1 METKSHHFADL
12 IHDSLWH
19 PLKVCIFRV
28 SKQIQDSQSKKK
40 KKFGQQNRRFEK
52 SKTGIGMSVFG
63 SGIGGSE
70 WQTCLDLD
78 KRRDE
83 KAMIG
88 VDSQRRRFELLLLVR
103 AVLVDRVAFVWAEPL
118 LFWDS
123 ERVKQKI
130 KKPKTKTK
138 C

>member
-28 SKQIQDSQSKKK
+28 SKQIQDSQKKK
-40 KKFGQQNRRFEK
+40 KKTLINKNRRFEK

-70 WQTCLDLD
+70 
-78 KRRDE
+78 
-83 KAMIG
+83 
-88 VDSQRRRFELLLLVR
+88 
-103 AVLVDRVAFVWAEPL
+103 
-118 LFWDS
+118 
-123 ERVKQKI
+123 
-130 KKPKTKTK
+130 
-138 C
+138 

>member
-28 SKQIQDSQSKKK
+28 SKQIQDSKKK
-40 KKFGQQNRRFEK
+40 KKTLDQQNRRFEK

-70 WQTCLDLD
+70 
-78 KRRDE
+78 
-83 KAMIG
+83 
-88 VDSQRRRFELLLLVR
+88 
-103 AVLVDRVAFVWAEPL
+103 
-118 LFWDS
+118 
-123 ERVKQKI
+123 
-130 KKPKTKTK
+130 
-138 C
+138 